1 MPITIP
7 DTTHPPL
14 TNQQE
19 NNDNN
24 SIHLQQGTV
33 SLCSQPSAHRDVRL
47 NRMGGMLTNGG

>member
-7 DTTHPPL
+7 DPIHPPL

-24 SIHLQQGTV
+24 KIHLQQGTV
-33 SLCSQPSAHRDVRL
+33 SLCSQPSAYGDVRL
-47 NRMGGMLTNGG
+47 NRMGGMLTNDG